1 MIYIVTKKYRQELK
15 INLDYEI
22 INIVRWLRIGMTI
35 IFHSFD
41 V

>member
-1 MIYIVTKKYRQELK
+1 MIYIVLRTNRQELK
-15 INLDYEI
+15 INLDYKI